1 MSTSVLCYG
10 DSNTWG
16 CRPDGGGRFARSKRW
31 PGVLETALGGGA
43 HVIEE
48 GLSGRTSAFDDPFDA
63 RLNGLSYLPV
73 SLGSH
78 LPLDAVVVLLG
89 TNDLFLP
96 NRLTARASAR
106 GVAAVVECVRTS
118 ACGPNEGEP
127 AILVLVPPPF
137 GPLGALAADSPHGME
152 ESEQFSAAFETV
164 AVELAFQILDLR
176 PVAASSTL
184 DGIHLDA
191 ESHVAI
197 GSAVAHELAAKL
209 VAGPPTSVALP

>member
-1 MSTSVLCYG
+1 MSISVLCYG

-16 CRPDGGGRFARSKRW
+16 CRPDGGGRFARSERW
-31 PGVLETALGGGA
+31 PGVLEIALPNGG

-96 NRLTARASAR
+96 NRLAARASAR
-106 GVAAVVECVRTS
+106 GIAAVVECVRTS
-118 ACGPNEGEP
+118 ACGPGEGEP
-127 AILVLVPPPF
+127 ALLVLVPPPF

-152 ESEQFSAAFETV
+152 ESERFSAAFE
-164 AVELAFQILDLR
+164 AASLEHGFEILDLR
-176 PVAASSTL
+176 EVAASSTI

-197 GSAVAHELAAKL
+197 GTAVAHRLATRPGF
-209 VAGPPTSVALP
+209 GPPTSVALP